1 MTLPRTRLIVLFSI
15 AALILLTPL
24 LAMQFTDQVK
34 WGAEDFVVAG
44 VLLFGSILVYELMA
58 SLARSSASRVAIGIA
73 VAVAL
78 ALVWVEL
85 AVGVFGT
92 PWAGS

>member
-1 MTLPRTRLIVLFSI
+1 MTLQRTRLTVLLST
-15 AALILLTPL
+15 AALILLMPL

-34 WGAEDFVVAG
+34 WDAADFIVAG
-44 VLLFGSILVYELMA
+44 VLLFGSVLVYELLVR
-58 SLARSSASRVAIGIA
+58 LARSTASRVAVGIA
-73 VAVAL
+73 VVAIL